1 MSCNKTFFIQ
11 DKTMENKNNF
21 MSKIGSSKV
30 GRKFL
35 LETNFHNCL
44 NTAKVGTKETSV
56 LINFFSAEFI
66 RSGQHKS
73 PSSFFFATLLLF
85 FLELKNLVDPVP
97 ELRDP
102 SVDTWLVLLCAT
114 DAPADDSGQHEPSVR
129 PLNHHWP
136 TTVTLKYK
144 I

>member
-1 MSCNKTFFIQ
+1 
-11 DKTMENKNNF
+11 MENKNNF

-56 LINFFSAEFI
+56 LINFFLQILLGAVNTKVLPAFS
-66 RSGQHKS
+66 S
-73 PSSFFFATLLLF
+73 PPCFYF

-129 PLNHHWP
+129 PLNHHRP
-136 TTVTLKYK
+136 TTVTLKY
-144 I
+144 II